1 MKQLFTL
8 VFGLVLTFSLVSSA
22 SAQTDALSANHWSLV
37 EMNGEA
43 VANSRA
49 SVEFSTDR
57 KNVSG
62 NAGCNRF
69 FGGVRVSRG
78 TMRFSGLGSTRMF
91 CDGAMEAETAFLDA
105 VKSVTRYRISD
116 NVLTLIAGRT
126 AVLKFAGSPKPEEA
140 GESGSSASIS
150 ERKWVLETAGGD
162 PVASTDGSAFITFDA
177 DEKRAGGN
185 TGCNVFGSS
194 FTIAGGKITFSNPV
208 STMRACIEDGRMKVE
223 RSFMDALQKVDRYE
237 INGDRLTL
245 FGGNTALL
253 EFVGIEKGN

>member
-1 MKQLFTL
+1 MERVFSRPVPFEDGTNVQFGTKEHKDIIMNQLFTL
-8 VFGLVLTFSLVSSA
+8 VFGLVLTLSLVSSA

-91 CDGAMEAETAFLDA
+91 CDGAMDAETAFLDTL
-105 VKSVTRYRISD
+105 KSVTRYRISD
-116 NVLTLIAGRT
+116 NVLTLLAGRT

-162 PVASTDGSAFITFDA
+162 PVASTDGSAFITLMLMKNVQAATQDA
-177 DEKRAGGN
+177 MFLAA
-185 TGCNVFGSS
+185 VLLLL
-194 FTIAGGKITFSNPV
+194 
-208 STMRACIEDGRMKVE
+208 VE
-223 RSFMDALQKVDRYE
+223 R
-237 INGDRLTL
+237 
-245 FGGNTALL
+245 
-253 EFVGIEKGN
+253 